1 MFYFYE
7 EKGILKMIEENQ
19 QNGYVKMYR
28 SLLNWEWYTVSNTF
42 KVFIHCLL
50 RANFKDENWRGIK
63 IKRGQFLTGRKKLS
77 AETGLSEMQIR
88 TALKNLELTNEITIE
103 PTRKYSIITINK
115 YNEYQNN
122 YSINNQQI
130 TNEQPYGNQQVTTNN
145 NEKND
150 NKGINITTTT
160 TEENFIKKN
169 PDFKFRGE
177 YKNVGLTDRQYN
189 NLSVMIMN
197 KKKLDQ
203 YIEELSEKI
212 AEKTDNEKKFDFDY
226 PDMHKIRLKKYW
238 IADKN
243 KNRNKNSSK
252 NKTKCSDMTETE
264 KMELIEKE
272 RAESNYY
279 EYNS

>member
-1 MFYFYE
+1 MNFTE
-7 EKGILKMIEENQ
+7 
-19 QNGYVKMYR
+19 GYVKVAR
-28 SLLNWEWYTVSNTF
+28 KIQESLIWYKPPEYLKIFEYFLFNVNYEDNGIF
-42 KVFIHCLL
+42 KAGEQYFNISKIRIPRVTEDQIRHFL
-50 RANFKDENWRGIK
+50 RWACSKSVNMFAKRKTTRGIILK
-63 IKRGQFLTGRKKLS
+63 I
-77 AETGLSEMQIR
+77 
-88 TALKNLELTNEITIE
+88 
-103 PTRKYSIITINK
+103 
-115 YNEYQNN
+115 NN
-122 YSINNQQI
+122 YALYQDFVNYKLPNNCQTTAKQLPNNCQMINNKQS
-130 TNEQPYGNQQVTTNN
+130 
-145 NEKND
+145 
-150 NKGINITTTT
+150 NKEINITTT

-189 NLSVMIMN
+189 DLSVMIMN

-212 AEKTDNEKKFDFDY
+212 AEKTDSEKRFDFDY